1 MHQFKIHIRTPLQIR
16 EFVNLAMIQPFDVL
30 VGNEAQQINGKSFM
44 GMFTLDHSKPVNVTV
59 RCSDEE
65 YGSFH
70 SAASAIMA

>member
-1 MHQFKIHIRTPLQIR
+1 MHQFKIHIRSPLQIR

-44 GMFTLDHSKPVNVTV
+44 GMFTLDHSQPVNVTV

-65 YGSFH
+65 FGRFR
-70 SAASAIMA
+70 SAANAIAL